1 MTQQD
6 TDRVKQRCVNID
18 WLEVYVLES
27 NDRFPCN
34 ADYYRRQGYLVK
46 EREYGTRVYKEMFT
60 IVDEDNNPLVEIR
73 RNPASGD
80 SNFLGLLDCSS
91 HIRLPNWMLYQG
103 NPIEF
108 LRNFLLRNDY
118 IFKRIYRIDICYDFE
133 KFDSGDKPAR
143 FAKRYLEGV
152 YRKINQCHM
161 TAHGFDSWS
170 GYDVETLSWGSQS
183 SMVSTKLYNKTKE
196 LKAAKNDKPWI
207 KTAWMLAG
215 LIDNPSSMTKRD
227 TNGNLYS
234 PEIWRVEFSMKSEA
248 DGWLVIEKQ
257 GGKKVKKQAIPHR
270 LEQFDAKDKLWARFQ
285 DLAFHYFHFK
295 HVEYI
300 GDSTVLEV
308 KDGRLAHSDVELKPQ
323 RKDRCRDKTLFKW
336 DEGHVFTQ
344 LSAAPPPSKRSNTD
358 EILRRRLNEYRA
370 HNPQAEIRQ
379 ACDVILH
386 HLERFDILRY
396 APLGDPIERQA
407 MVLAIKAKIG
417 GDERDA
423 LEIIAEIKALLE
435 KDTIL

>member
-1 MTQQD
+1 
-6 TDRVKQRCVNID
+6 
-18 WLEVYVLES
+18 
-27 NDRFPCN
+27 
-34 ADYYRRQGYLVK
+34 
-46 EREYGTRVYKEMFT
+46 
-60 IVDEDNNPLVEIR
+60 
-73 RNPASGD
+73 
-80 SNFLGLLDCSS
+80 
-91 HIRLPNWMLYQG
+91 
-103 NPIEF
+103 
-108 LRNFLLRNDY
+108 
-118 IFKRIYRIDICYDFE
+118 
-133 KFDSGDKPAR
+133 
-143 FAKRYLEGV
+143 
-152 YRKINQCHM
+152 
-161 TAHGFDSWS
+161 
-170 GYDVETLSWGSQS
+170 
-183 SMVSTKLYNKTKE
+183 
-196 LKAAKNDKPWI
+196 
-207 KTAWMLAG
+207 
-215 LIDNPSSMTKRD
+215 
-227 TNGNLYS
+227 
-234 PEIWRVEFSMKSEA
+234 
-248 DGWLVIEKQ
+248 
-257 GGKKVKKQAIPHR
+257 
-270 LEQFDAKDKLWARFQ
+270 
-285 DLAFHYFHFK
+285 
-295 HVEYI
+295 VEYI

-308 KDGRLAHSDVELKPQ
+308 KEGRLAHSDVELKPQ